1 MSKVNDKYA
10 DYNQRT
16 IYKKMN
22 EKRSLL
28 LCLDAL
34 DMVIGHGEPNP
45 CMRVQMSNLDITK
58 ESGQRASSC
67 SFFIPAQR
75 FLLLSQN
82 ILFGVYSRQKKTR
95 SNNPGQS
102 AYFEQYGGGI
112 KDNAVIS
119 RKLTLVDG
127 MGSASFAFV
136 GTEGPG
142 VNSKTG
148 GFAPKP
154 GEKPTFSCFIN
165 MQDDELKEFCLIGKA
180 YLDSYIQMDLA
191 RRLPFIRNQRESYA
205 RQHFVE

>member
-1 MSKVNDKYA
+1 
-10 DYNQRT
+10 
-16 IYKKMN
+16 MN

-34 DMVIGHGEPNP
+34 DMVSIHGEPNP
-45 CMRVQMSNLDITK
+45 CLRVQMSNLDISK
-58 ESGQRASSC
+58 ENGQRATSC

-75 FLLLSQN
+75 FLLLTQN
-82 ILFGVYSRQKKTR
+82 ILFGVYSRQKKAR
-95 SNNPGQS
+95 SNSSSQS
-102 AYFEQYGGGI
+102 AYFEQYGGSI
-112 KDNAVIS
+112 KDNMIVS

-142 VNSKTG
+142 VNSKNG

-154 GEKPTFSCFIN
+154 GEKPTFSCFVN

-180 YLDSYIQMDLA
+180 YLDGYIQMDLA
-191 RRLPFIRNQRESYA
+191 RRLPFIRNQRESYV
-205 RQHFVE
+205 RQHFPE